1 MFDERILR
9 LLLIEFKASVIL
21 CDHLTTTC
29 RLHTSKSDLASL
41 SSNPT
46 SPPDLWEK
54 QPLPKLKK
62 QQVNQFRI
70 RALPAFTSKQKQ

>member
-1 MFDERILR
+1 MKQHRVMK
-9 LLLIEFKASVIL
+9 FKASVIL

-29 RLHTSKSDLASL
+29 RLQTSKSDLASL

-54 QPLPKLKK
+54 QPLPKLKQ
-62 QQVNQFRI
+62 QQVNQFQI
-70 RALPAFTSKQKQ
+70 HSVLAFTTKQKQ